1 MSIMSAIALYGI
13 VWFMTLFLVLPVRM
27 TTQGDVGD
35 VVPGTHASA
44 PSDVQM
50 WRKVKI
56 VTAIATVA
64 FAVIVAIILSEVIS
78 YAMMERVTGWL
89 RGLLG

>member
-13 VWFMTLFLVLPVRM
+13 IWFLTMFLVLPVRM
-27 TTQGDVGD
+27 TTQGDVGE
-35 VVPGTHASA
+35 VVPGTPASA

-56 VTAIATVA
+56 VTAIATAA
-64 FAVIVAIILSEVIS
+64 FAVIVGVILSEVIT
-78 YAMMERVTGWL
+78 YAMLENVTGWL
-89 RGLLG
+89 RGLAG